1 MNPFALFEEDSDG
14 PDEIPFITDTHR
26 RRFVAL
32 LIDTSWSMA
41 ATQSNGVRAIDALNR
56 ELARWLPNV
65 RAEGRGP
72 LRDVEFLVIT
82 FGAGGVGVVSG
93 NGTPSAEDDGAFV
106 PASRLEL
113 PTLVA
118 GGASPMVAAV
128 DLALTLVEQRR
139 QHVQAVHAQQTG
151 GPRLILVSDGAPTD
165 EEGNPTDDW
174 RPLARRLE
182 QWRSTRRM
190 QLFAF
195 GVPGVDDEVM
205 RALATPSGYF
215 PLDDL
220 DLRKLLDLILVATSD
235 HVDFERVRSQVY
247 GGDLR

>member
-1 MNPFALFEEDSDG
+1 MNPFVLFEDEPEE
-14 PDEIPFITDTHR
+14 PDAIPFVTDTHR

-41 ATQSNGVRAIDALNR
+41 VTQSNGMRAIDALNQ
-56 ELARWLPNV
+56 ELARWLPTV

-72 LRDVEFLVIT
+72 LRDVEFVVVT
-82 FGAGGVGVVSG
+82 FGAGGVCVVSG
-93 NGTPSAEDDGAFV
+93 DGTASAEDGAAFV
-106 PASRLEL
+106 PAARLDL
-113 PTLVA
+113 PDLVA
-118 GGASPMVAAV
+118 GGATPMVAAV
-128 DLALTLVEQRR
+128 ELALHLVEQRR
-139 QHVQAVHAQQTG
+139 QHVQTVHAQQTG
-151 GPRLILVSDGAPTD
+151 GPRLILVSDGTPTD

-195 GVPGVDDEVM
+195 GVPGVDDDVM

-215 PLDDL
+215 PLADL

-235 HVDFERVRSQVY
+235 HVDFDRVRSQVY
-247 GGDLR
+247 GDDLQ